1 MKKVKGTAVATP
13 SFLMFYELDTPGRVE
28 FYDQPWSKFAASYFN
43 KEVSHGSTTRM
54 VRKGLLRSAGRGSIC

>member
-1 MKKVKGTAVATP
+1 MQSFMKKVKETAVETP

-43 KEVSHGSTTRM
+43 KEVSHGSTT
-54 VRKGLLRSAGRGSIC
+54 

>member
-1 MKKVKGTAVATP
+1 MQSFMKKVKGTAVATP

-43 KEVSHGSTTRM
+43 KEVSHGSTT
-54 VRKGLLRSAGRGSIC
+54 

>member
-1 MKKVKGTAVATP
+1 MISADKLLIQPKLMQSFMKKVKETAVATP

-43 KEVSHGSTTRM
+43 KEVSHGSTT
-54 VRKGLLRSAGRGSIC
+54 